1 MSPPPLEGIK
11 VADFTRFIAGPLV
24 TKVLAGY
31 GAQVVRI
38 EGVGKID
45 GSRLSSPFKD
55 HIQGGNR
62 AGQFNQD
69 NTGKLSVAINL
80 TTPQGLE
87 VAKKFVAWA
96 DIVVE
101 NFAGGS
107 MERMGL
113 GYEVLKKIRP
123 DIIMLSSCM
132 QGQTGPHYRHPG
144 FGPHLAALSGF
155 KYLTG
160 WPDRRPM
167 NLGPYTDFVAPLF
180 SVTAILAALA
190 YRRRTGKGQYIDMAQ
205 FENAVQFM
213 SPHLLDYQVNGR
225 IAERKGNHYP
235 YAAPHNAYRCL
246 GEDRWCAIA
255 VFTEEQ
261 WPSFCKAIGDPAW
274 SKKEKFAT
282 FMGRKENEDELDG
295 LVEEWTCRQTAED
308 VMLILQKAGV
318 AAGVLETARDLL
330 ENDAQLK
337 HRRFFEPL
345 DHPEIGKYYGY
356 RSSFILSKAPYRLK
370 RAPLLG
376 EHNDYAL
383 KTFLGLTDDEISQLV
398 IDGVLE
404 FP

>member
-1 MSPPPLEGIK
+1 MSPQPLKGIK

-55 HIQGGNR
+55 HIPGENR

-69 NTGKLSVAINL
+69 NTGKLSVALNL
-80 TTPQGLE
+80 ATSKGLE
-87 VAKKFVAWA
+87 VAKKFAAWA

-113 GYEVLKKIRP
+113 GYEILKQIKP

-132 QGQTGPHYRHPG
+132 QGQTGPQYRHPG
-144 FGPHLAALSGF
+144 FGPHLTALSGF

-167 NLGPYTDFVAPLF
+167 NLGPYTDFIAPQF

-213 SPHLLDYQVNGR
+213 SPLLLDYQVNGR
-225 IAERKGNHYP
+225 IAERMGNRSP
-235 YAAPHNAYRCL
+235 YAAPHNAYRCI

-255 VFTEEQ
+255 VFTDDE
-261 WPSFCKAIGDPAW
+261 WKHFCNAIGNPVWTQDA
-274 SKKEKFAT
+274 KFVT
-282 FMGRKENEDELDG
+282 FAGRKEHEDELDT
-295 LVEEWTCRQTAED
+295 LVEVWTAQHTAEE
-308 VMLILQKAGV
+308 VMHILQKGGV
-318 AAGVLETARDLL
+318 TAGVLETGRDLL
-330 ENDAQLK
+330 ENDPQLK
-337 HRRFFEPL
+337 HREFFKQLE
-345 DHPEIGKYYGY
+345 HPEIGKYYGY
-356 RSSFILSKAPYRLK
+356 RSPFILSKAPYELK

-376 EHNDYAL
+376 EHNESAL
-383 KTFLGLTDDEISQLV
+383 KTLLGMTDDQISQLV
-398 IDGVLE
+398 GDGVLE
-404 FP
+404 FL